1 MGSTNY
7 GNQQLAFDFNEDA
20 TGKLFNKTQ
29 YQLTPSGIYSGFT
42 LSKLSDTYISVSA
55 GLCYI
60 QDDTSQLGT
69 RVETTASQTLPITS
83 VTPYIILR
91 FNWIDALHNYMD
103 ILVSDFASIQ
113 ASDLIVGRA
122 IYENSG
128 TTMLSTFDYSR
139 KSLFYTNKIKTQNS
153 YLRVSST
160 EPISNQFSIS
170 SGVLNSSKGNLIIS
184 GGNYPV
190 SGVSNTVNGRYDIIY
205 IDENGV
211 VQVQEGIDSVSPVA
225 PRYGNKKVVAEI
237 RRGALRTTVYGS
249 EIFSVLASF
258 DVPPITS
265 DLFLLDS
272 GNLFSSID
280 VENALQ
286 EIAGSNFVFK
296 GLKTIQGN
304 IFIEASSG
312 VVAET
317 LKGAAGQNIQVLK
330 KSDGSVAQY
339 IDTNGKLVNACG
351 TNLTILDKYTVFTTD
366 TVEDAI
372 NQIAGEDMT
381 IKAQKTFDTSPILPV
396 ATLSTNPIIKSQF
409 DTHASTAATASLG
422 HVKSGTDITVDASGN
437 VSVVDNSHNHISSNI
452 TDATPSN
459 TGNTIVKRDAGGAF
473 QGHLVGTADYASSA
487 GSATSASSAG
497 YATSAGSA
505 NYASSAGS
513 ASSATTAG
521 YAGSAGT
528 TANLTVYTPG
538 QAYSSGYYLNIAITG
553 HDTAQGGFWQAG
565 TVANGSILVR
575 VSV

>member
-184 GGNYPV
+184 GG
-190 SGVSNTVNGRYDIIY
+190 
-205 IDENGV
+205 
-211 VQVQEGIDSVSPVA
+211 
-225 PRYGNKKVVAEI
+225 
-237 RRGALRTTVYGS
+237 
-249 EIFSVLASF
+249 
-258 DVPPITS
+258 
-265 DLFLLDS
+265 
-272 GNLFSSID
+272 
-280 VENALQ
+280 
-286 EIAGSNFVFK
+286 
-296 GLKTIQGN
+296 
-304 IFIEASSG
+304 
-312 VVAET
+312 
-317 LKGAAGQNIQVLK
+317 
-330 KSDGSVAQY
+330 
-339 IDTNGKLVNACG
+339 
-351 TNLTILDKYTVFTTD
+351 
-366 TVEDAI
+366 
-372 NQIAGEDMT
+372 
-381 IKAQKTFDTSPILPV
+381 
-396 ATLSTNPIIKSQF
+396 
-409 DTHASTAATASLG
+409 
-422 HVKSGTDITVDASGN
+422 
-437 VSVVDNSHNHISSNI
+437 
-452 TDATPSN
+452 
-459 TGNTIVKRDAGGAF
+459 
-473 QGHLVGTADYASSA
+473 
-487 GSATSASSAG
+487 
-497 YATSAGSA
+497 
-505 NYASSAGS
+505 
-513 ASSATTAG
+513 
-521 YAGSAGT
+521 
-528 TANLTVYTPG
+528 
-538 QAYSSGYYLNIAITG
+538 
-553 HDTAQGGFWQAG
+553 
-565 TVANGSILVR
+565 
-575 VSV
+575 